1 MRGPG
6 SRLPPPIGHKLRAG
20 RKDNLHKNST
30 KGIALYRIRESG
42 MQCFSIAQV
51 WNHRSKGRLSINVFL
66 WNAGIRALV
75 YHFDG
80 IAKTSVCLLT
90 YRVAEI
96 WLSGTWNFGSCTPI
110 SKSIFSS
117 SHLDYQLSSLPCN
130 SWMTCRFRC
139 LDQMVNCRVL
149 HISFNICIL
158 WCSSAKL
165 PTCG

>member
-90 YRVAEI
+90 HRVAEI

-110 SKSIFSS
+110 SKSIFFLLTSGLS
-117 SHLDYQLSSLPCN
+117 IVLIALQFLDDVPIQMLGSDGQLLMFAHL
-130 SWMTCRFRC
+130 F
-139 LDQMVNCRVL
+139 
-149 HISFNICIL
+149 
-158 WCSSAKL
+158 
-165 PTCG
+165 